1 MSESLLKKEWTKSD
15 VQRVRNLISGNY
27 GASTRDQIG
36 YSKKEEF
43 HKEGDIWEENGKT
56 WTIKNGLKQSVS
68 KLSGIR
74 QALQM
79 PLVCPK
85 CGKALN
91 TPLDKK
97 MYPLHG
103 MCFDCVI
110 KMEEDLRKAG
120 LYEAYEREAMS
131 GNIKNFVQE
140 LKDRIQHI
148 SGTKV
153 EYATDQGELEDWGN
167 ISSTLVESLEQ
178 WADLLTEKL
187 GNE

>member
-1 MSESLLKKEWTKSD
+1 MGDSLLKKEFRAD
-15 VQRVRNLISGNY
+15 DLQRIRNLITGHYGN
-27 GASTRDQIG
+27 STRSQIG
-36 YSKKEEF
+36 YTHREEF
-43 HKEGDIWEENGKT
+43 HKEGDVWEENGKT

-97 MYPLHG
+97 MYPIHG
-103 MCFDCVI
+103 FCFDCVI

-120 LYEAYEREAMS
+120 LYDAYEKQLMS
-131 GNIKNFVQE
+131 GNIENFVQE

-148 SGTKV
+148 SDMKI
-153 EYATDQGELEDWGN
+153 EYSSDQGELEDWGGMSRE
-167 ISSTLVESLEQ
+167 IIESLEQ
-178 WADLLTEKL
+178 WANLLTEKL
-187 GNE
+187 GNA